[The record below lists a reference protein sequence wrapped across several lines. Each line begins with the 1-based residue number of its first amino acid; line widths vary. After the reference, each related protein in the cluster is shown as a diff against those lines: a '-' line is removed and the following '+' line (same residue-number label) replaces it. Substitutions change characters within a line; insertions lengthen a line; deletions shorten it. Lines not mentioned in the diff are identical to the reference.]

1 MRKSHFSSKLVLG
14 CLLFLSLVIAPAP
27 AHAQSV
33 SPADLFFNEVQTVY
47 LINLER
53 RAAGL
58 PPLRWNAEL
67 TASARA
73 FAEDVVANQPAG
85 YCGHIDSAGRTPGE
99 RMRLNGFT
107 KLAAWGENSVCGYTT
122 PEAAVRAWMNSDSH
136 RQNLL
141 DSRFRELAVGYAL
154 SSSHRGYIVADL
166 ALDASYA
173 PVIIENEAPATTART
188 VQLYIYDQATRAG
201 FTGQDASVEMMIA
214 NEPTFTDAIWQP
226 YTTETIWTL
235 AEGEGWK
242 TVYVKTRD
250 ALGRTVVA
258 QDSIY
263 FGATLPRDEL
273 DFDGA
278 SRFGTGFRLEQI
290 DAGGW
295 PQMQFSLD
303 WVGDDTDPYFSSGGA
318 RIEDAAAIGGAA
330 VRLSSGGNA
339 TLWSSSYLAA
349 LPATA
354 YFRIK
359 VSDNQTTQE
368 VVRLRVMGASGDAG
382 VRVLRGVDFTAADS
396 FQEFAVPYDL
406 GSAATSITFRID
418 RLGDADVVFDAVT
431 LFTAP
436 IPVAAPLQ
444 WQAPDSY
451 LRNCGVQAR
460 FVDAEGA
467 FSAAA
472 EVHPASGRLA
482 APGNPVVPP
491 QLAVTPPSVWFETA
505 LDTAA
510 PPPAQLNVQCLNC
523 DDGPW
528 QATTTISWLQL
539 SATTDAIEIALLP
552 DGMTPGIYQGE
563 VTISAPAETGLT
575 PVIVPVTVV
584 IGDIGALLPEKIYL
598 PAVVR

>member
-1 MRKSHFSSKLVLG
+1 MRKSHFSLKLVLG

-33 SPADLFFNEVQTVY
+33 APADLFFNEVQTVY

-67 TASARA
+67 TTSART
-73 FAEDVVANQPAG
+73 FAEDVVANQSTG
-85 YCGHIDSAGRTPGE
+85 YCGHIDSAGRAPGE
-99 RMRLNGFT
+99 RMRLAGFI

-122 PEAAVRAWMNSDSH
+122 PDAAVRAWMRSDSH

-141 DSRFRELAVGYAL
+141 DSRFRELGVGYAL
-154 SSSHRGYIVADL
+154 SAANRGYIVADL

-173 PVIIENEAPATTART
+173 PVIIENDAPATTVRT
-188 VQLYIYDQATRAG
+188 VQVYVYDQVTRAG
-201 FTGQDASVEMMIA
+201 FTGQGASMEMMLA
-214 NEPTFTDAIWQP
+214 NEPTFTDAVWQP
-226 YTTETIWTL
+226 YTAESSWTL
-235 AEGEGWK
+235 TEGDGWK

-263 FGATLPRDEL
+263 FGATLPRAEL
-273 DFDGA
+273 DFGGA
-278 SRFGTGFRLEQI
+278 SHFATGFRLEQI
-290 DAGGW
+290 NAGGW

-303 WVGDDTDPYFSSGGA
+303 WVGDDSDPYFASGGA
-318 RIEDAAAIGGAA
+318 RVEDAAAIGGTA
-330 VRLSSGGNA
+330 VRLASGGNA

-359 VSDNQTTQE
+359 VSDNQTTQD
-368 VVRLRVMGASGDAG
+368 VVRLRVMGASGDAS

-396 FQEFAVPYDL
+396 FQEFALPYDL

-418 RLGDADVVFDAVT
+418 RLGAADVVFDAVT

-444 WQAPDSY
+444 WQTPDSY

-467 FSAAA
+467 FSAAV
-472 EVHPASGRLA
+472 EVHPASGWLA
-482 APGNPVVPP
+482 APGNPIVTP
-491 QLAVTPPSVWFETA
+491 QLAVTPDSVSFA
-505 LDTAA
+505 VLDTAA

-528 QATTTISWLQL
+528 QATTTITWLQL
-539 SATTDAIEIALLP
+539 STTADAIEIALLP
-552 DGMTPGIYQGE
+552 DGMTPGIYPGE
-563 VTISAPAETGLT
+563 ITISAPAETGLA
-575 PVIVPVTVV
+575 PVVVPVTVV